1 MAKRR
6 ASALDIV
13 FCIVLGLF
21 WSWNWII
28 YQSPTSLVIEL
39 GPVAL
44 PSRFALL
51 LAFAVTGFA
60 LFLMRYLGDG
70 GTRSRRRARRYALAF
85 ALGAVILASDL
96 ADGSFDGEL
105 AGAPF
110 AVQSVAMGAAS
121 AFLYAEIGELFGSMG
136 ATRLRFIST
145 AAIAALVICVPVQ
158 MSLYWIGGNAREGL
172 MVAFLVLAP
181 PVLDR
186 LRRHYGLKES
196 RKVERARI
204 PVKFVLTLV
213 LAGLALGML
222 QGIFTQIT
230 AGEGHSALNPLSSI
244 GFLLAAGAA
253 AVVVFR
259 GRFDFNRLI
268 YHTGI
273 PLLALGFTLVA
284 LNGNAFVGFILCVA
298 GYYMTQVVLWVLCVY
313 LATQSRG
320 MVRWLFALMGC
331 MMALGQGVGLISID
345 TFLYG
350 LDHEASVLMSTSLL
364 LACLFMS
371 TSASPYES
379 WGMVRPAEHAV
390 ETDID
395 TACATL
401 ALENLLTARETEILP
416 YLAQGRSRKV
426 IAEKLVLSENTIKTY
441 ISNVYSKLGVHTQ
454 QELIDLV
461 QEKGREAADA
471 PARL

>member
-1 MAKRR
+1 MAKPR

-21 WSWNWII
+21 WSWNWVI
-28 YQSPTSLVIEL
+28 YQSPTSLTIDL
-39 GPVAL
+39 GPITL

-51 LAFAVTGFA
+51 LSFAAAGFA
-60 LFLMRYLGDG
+60 LFALRYF
-70 GTRSRRRARRYALAF
+70 RSGNVRPNRPAWRYTLVA
-85 ALGAVILASDL
+85 ALGVVILLADL
-96 ADGSFDGEL
+96 VDGSFDGEL
-105 AGAPF
+105 TGAPF
-110 AVQSVAMGAAS
+110 AVQSVAMGVAS
-121 AFLYAEIGELFGSMG
+121 AFLYTEIGELFGSMG

-145 AAIAALVICVPVQ
+145 AAIVALVICVPVQ
-158 MSLYWIGGNAREGL
+158 MSLYWISGNAREGL

-186 LRRHYGLKES
+186 LRKHYSLKET
-196 RKVERARI
+196 RKAERARI
-204 PVKFVLTLV
+204 PVKFVLTLL

-230 AGEGHSALNPLSSI
+230 ADEGHSALNPFSAM
-244 GFLLAAGAA
+244 GFLLAAGAT
-253 AVVVFR
+253 AVMVFR

-268 YHTGI
+268 YQIGM

-313 LATQSRG
+313 LAAQSRG

-331 MMALGQGVGLISID
+331 MLALGQAVGLVSID
-345 TFLYG
+345 TFLFG
-350 LDHEASVLMSTSLL
+350 LDHEASVLMATSLL
-364 LACLFMS
+364 LACLFMC
-371 TSASPYES
+371 TNESPYES
-379 WGMVRPAEHAV
+379 WGMVRPAEHTA
-390 ETDID
+390 ESDLD
-395 TACATL
+395 TVCEIL
-401 ALENLLTARETEILP
+401 ALDGLLTARESEILP
-416 YLAQGRSRKV
+416 YLARGRSRKI
-426 IAEKLVLSENTIKTY
+426 IAETLVLSENTIKTY

-461 QEKGREAADA
+461 QKKCRETSGAAA
-471 PARL
+471 HL

>member
-1 MAKRR
+1 M
-6 ASALDIV
+6 
-13 FCIVLGLF
+13 
-21 WSWNWII
+21 
-28 YQSPTSLVIEL
+28 
-39 GPVAL
+39 
-44 PSRFALL
+44 
-51 LAFAVTGFA
+51 
-60 LFLMRYLGDG
+60 
-70 GTRSRRRARRYALAF
+70 
-85 ALGAVILASDL
+85 
-96 ADGSFDGEL
+96 
-105 AGAPF
+105 PF
-110 AVQSVAMGAAS
+110 AVQSVAMGVAS

-158 MSLYWIGGNAREGL
+158 ISLYWIGGNTREGL
-172 MVAFLVLAP
+172 MVAFLVLVP

-186 LRRHYGLKES
+186 LRKHYSLKEA

-204 PVKFVLTLV
+204 PVKFVLTLL

-230 AGEGHSALNPLSSI
+230 AAEGHSALNPQSAI

-253 AVVVFR
+253 VVVFR
-259 GRFDFNRLI
+259 GRLDFNRLI
-268 YHTGI
+268 YQTGI
-273 PLLALGFTLVA
+273 PLLALGFTIVA
-284 LNGNAFVGFILCVA
+284 LNGNAFVGFMLCVA

-331 MMALGQGVGLISID
+331 MMALGQAVGLISID

-350 LDHEASVLMSTSLL
+350 LDHEASVLMATSLL

-371 TSASPYES
+371 TSESPYES
-379 WGMVRPAEHAV
+379 WGMVRPAEHAA
-390 ETDID
+390 EGDID
-395 TACATL
+395 TACRTL
-401 ALENLLTARETEILP
+401 ALDSLLTARETEILP
-416 YLAQGRSRKV
+416 FLAQGRSRKV

-461 QEKGREAADA
+461 QKKGREAGDDDA
-471 PARL
+471 QL

>member
-1 MAKRR
+1 MAKGR
-6 ASALDIV
+6 ASAQDIV

-28 YQSPTSLVIEL
+28 YQSPTSLTVAL

-44 PSRFALL
+44 PSRFLL
-51 LAFAVTGFA
+51 LLSFAVTGFV
-60 LFLMRYLGDG
+60 LFLLRYLGDG
-70 GTRSRRRARRYALAF
+70 GTRAQRRVRRYALA
-85 ALGAVILASDL
+85 AGLGAVILLTDL

-105 AGAPF
+105 GGAPF
-110 AVQSVAMGAAS
+110 AVQSVAMGVAS

-158 MSLYWIGGNAREGL
+158 ISLYWIGGNTREGL
-172 MVAFLVLAP
+172 MVAFLVNMP

-186 LRRHYGLKES
+186 LRKHYSLKEA

-204 PVKFVLTLV
+204 PVKFVLTLL

-230 AGEGHSALNPLSSI
+230 AAEGHSALNPQSAI

-259 GRFDFNRLI
+259 GRLDFNRLI
-268 YHTGI
+268 YQTGI
-273 PLLALGFTLVA
+273 PLLALGFTIVA
-284 LNGNAFVGFILCVA
+284 LNGNAFVGFMLCVA

-331 MMALGQGVGLISID
+331 MMALGQAVGLISID

-350 LDHEASVLMSTSLL
+350 LDHEASVLMATSLL

-371 TSASPYES
+371 TSESPYES
-379 WGMVRPAEHAV
+379 WGMVRPTEHAA
-390 ETDID
+390 EGDID
-395 TACATL
+395 TACRTL
-401 ALENLLTARETEILP
+401 ALDNLLTARETEILP
-416 YLAQGRSRKV
+416 FLAQGRSRKV

-461 QEKGREAADA
+461 QKKGREVGDDA
-471 PARL
+471 VQL

>member
-1 MAKRR
+1 MAKQR

-13 FCIVLGLF
+13 FCTVLGLF
-21 WSWNWII
+21 WSWNWVI
-28 YQSPTSLVIEL
+28 YQSPTNLVIVL
-39 GPVAL
+39 GPVEL
-44 PSRFALL
+44 PARFALL
-51 LAFAVTGFA
+51 LAFAATGFA
-60 LFLMRYLGDG
+60 LFLMRYLVDG
-70 GTRSRRRARRYALAF
+70 GTRTQRKAQRYALAL
-85 ALGAVILASDL
+85 ALGAVIVL
-96 ADGSFDGEL
+96 ADLVDGGFDGEL
-105 AGAPF
+105 EGAPF
-110 AVQSVAMGAAS
+110 AVQSIAMGAAS

-136 ATRLRFIST
+136 AVRLRFIST
-145 AAIAALVICVPVQ
+145 AAIVALVICVPVQ

-186 LRRHYGLKES
+186 LRKHYGLKGT

-204 PVKFVLTLV
+204 PVKFVLTL
-213 LAGLALGML
+213 LLTGLALGML

-230 AGEGHSALNPLSSI
+230 ADEGHSALNPLSSV

-253 AVVVFR
+253 AVMVFR
-259 GRFDFNRLI
+259 GRFDFDRLI
-268 YHTGI
+268 YRTGI

-331 MMALGQGVGLISID
+331 MMALGQAAGLISID

-350 LDHEASVLMSTSLL
+350 LDHEASVLMATSLL

-371 TSASPYES
+371 TSESPYES
-379 WGMVRPAEHAV
+379 WGMVRPAEHAA
-390 ETDID
+390 ESDID
-395 TACATL
+395 AACKIL
-401 ALENLLTARETEILP
+401 ALDNLLTAREKEILP
-416 YLAQGRSRKV
+416 YLAHGRSRKV

-441 ISNVYSKLGVHTQ
+441 ISNVYGKLGVHTQ

-461 QEKGREAADA
+461 QKKGREIAGE
-471 PARL
+471 PKRL

>member
-1 MAKRR
+1 MAKGR
-6 ASALDIV
+6 ASAQDIV

-28 YQSPTSLVIEL
+28 YQSPTSLTVAL

-44 PSRFALL
+44 PSRFLL
-51 LAFAVTGFA
+51 LLSFAVTGFV
-60 LFLMRYLGDG
+60 LFLLRYLGDG
-70 GTRSRRRARRYALAF
+70 GTRAQRRVRRYALA
-85 ALGAVILASDL
+85 AGLGAVILLTDL

-105 AGAPF
+105 GGAPF
-110 AVQSVAMGAAS
+110 AVQSVAMGVAS

-158 MSLYWIGGNAREGL
+158 ISLYWIGGNTREGL
-172 MVAFLVLAP
+172 MVAFLVLVP

-186 LRRHYGLKES
+186 LRKHYSLKEA

-204 PVKFVLTLV
+204 PVKFVLTLL

-230 AGEGHSALNPLSSI
+230 AAEGHSALNPQSAI

-259 GRFDFNRLI
+259 GRLDFNRLI
-268 YHTGI
+268 YQTGI
-273 PLLALGFTLVA
+273 PLLALGFTIVA
-284 LNGNAFVGFILCVA
+284 LNGNAFVGF
-298 GYYMTQVVLWVLCVY
+298 MLCVY

-331 MMALGQGVGLISID
+331 MMALGQAVGLISID

-350 LDHEASVLMSTSLL
+350 LDHEASVLMATSLL

-371 TSASPYES
+371 TSESPYES
-379 WGMVRPAEHAV
+379 WGMVRPAEHAA
-390 ETDID
+390 EGDID
-395 TACATL
+395 TACRTL
-401 ALENLLTARETEILP
+401 ALDNLLTARETEILP
-416 YLAQGRSRKV
+416 FLAQGRSRKV

-461 QEKGREAADA
+461 QKKGREAGDDA
-471 PARL
+471 AQL

>member
-1 MAKRR
+1 MAKGR
-6 ASALDIV
+6 ASAQDIV

-28 YQSPTSLVIEL
+28 YQSPTSLTVAL

-44 PSRFALL
+44 PSRFLL
-51 LAFAVTGFA
+51 LLSFAVTGFV
-60 LFLMRYLGDG
+60 LFLLRYLGDG
-70 GTRSRRRARRYALAF
+70 GTRAQRRVRRYALA
-85 ALGAVILASDL
+85 AGLGAVILLTDL

-105 AGAPF
+105 GGAPF
-110 AVQSVAMGAAS
+110 AVQSVAMGVAS

-158 MSLYWIGGNAREGL
+158 ISLYWIGGNTREGL
-172 MVAFLVLAP
+172 MVAFLVNMP

-186 LRRHYGLKES
+186 LRKHYSLKEA

-204 PVKFVLTLV
+204 PVKFVLTLL

-230 AGEGHSALNPLSSI
+230 AAEGHSALNPQSAI

-259 GRFDFNRLI
+259 GRLDFNRLI
-268 YHTGI
+268 YQTGI
-273 PLLALGFTLVA
+273 PLLALGFTIVA
-284 LNGNAFVGFILCVA
+284 LNGNAFVGFMLCVA

-331 MMALGQGVGLISID
+331 MMALGQAVGLISID

-350 LDHEASVLMSTSLL
+350 LDHEASVLMATSLL

-371 TSASPYES
+371 TSESPYES
-379 WGMVRPAEHAV
+379 WGMARPAEHAA
-390 ETDID
+390 EGDID
-395 TACATL
+395 TACRTL
-401 ALENLLTARETEILP
+401 ALDNLLTARETEILP
-416 YLAQGRSRKV
+416 FLAQGRSRKV

-461 QEKGREAADA
+461 QKKGREVGDDA
-471 PARL
+471 VQL

>member
-244 GFLLAAGAA
+244 GLLAAGAA

-379 WGMVRPAEHAV
+379 WDMVRPAEHAV

-441 ISNVYSKLGVHTQ
+441 ISNVYSKPGIPPAGAHRPRA
-454 QELIDLV
+454 
-461 QEKGREAADA
+461 EKGREAADA

>member
-1 MAKRR
+1 MAKGR
-6 ASALDIV
+6 ASAQDIV

-28 YQSPTSLVIEL
+28 YQSPTSLTVAL

-44 PSRFALL
+44 PSRFLL
-51 LAFAVTGFA
+51 LLSFAVTGFV
-60 LFLMRYLGDG
+60 LFLLRYLGDG
-70 GTRSRRRARRYALAF
+70 GTRAQRRVRRYALA
-85 ALGAVILASDL
+85 AGLGAVILFTDL

-105 AGAPF
+105 GGVPF
-110 AVQSVAMGAAS
+110 AVQSVAMGVAS

-158 MSLYWIGGNAREGL
+158 ISLYWIGGNTREGL
-172 MVAFLVLAP
+172 MVAFLVLVP

-186 LRRHYGLKES
+186 LRKHYSLKEA

-204 PVKFVLTLV
+204 PVKFVLTLL

-230 AGEGHSALNPLSSI
+230 AAEGHSALNPQSAI

-253 AVVVFR
+253 VVVFR
-259 GRFDFNRLI
+259 GRLDFNRLI
-268 YHTGI
+268 YQTGI
-273 PLLALGFTLVA
+273 PLLALGFTIVA
-284 LNGNAFVGFILCVA
+284 LNGNAFVGFMLCVA

-331 MMALGQGVGLISID
+331 MMALGQAVGLISID

-350 LDHEASVLMSTSLL
+350 LDHEASVLMATSLL

-371 TSASPYES
+371 TSESPYES
-379 WGMVRPAEHAV
+379 WGMVRPAEHAA
-390 ETDID
+390 EGDID
-395 TACATL
+395 TACRTL
-401 ALENLLTARETEILP
+401 ALDSLLTARETEILP
-416 YLAQGRSRKV
+416 FLAQGRSRKV

-461 QEKGREAADA
+461 QKKGREAGDDDA
-471 PARL
+471 QL

>member
-1 MAKRR
+1 MAKGR
-6 ASALDIV
+6 ASAQDIV

-28 YQSPTSLVIEL
+28 YQSPTSLTVAL

-44 PSRFALL
+44 PSRFLL
-51 LAFAVTGFA
+51 LLSFAVTGFV
-60 LFLMRYLGDG
+60 LFLLRYLGDG
-70 GTRSRRRARRYALAF
+70 GTRAQRRVRRYALA
-85 ALGAVILASDL
+85 AGLGAVILLTDL

-105 AGAPF
+105 GGAPF
-110 AVQSVAMGAAS
+110 AVQSVAMGVAS

-158 MSLYWIGGNAREGL
+158 ISLYWIGGNTREGL
-172 MVAFLVLAP
+172 MVAFLVNMP

-186 LRRHYGLKES
+186 LRKHYSLKEA

-204 PVKFVLTLV
+204 PVKFVLTLL

-230 AGEGHSALNPLSSI
+230 AAEGHSALNPQSAI

-259 GRFDFNRLI
+259 GRLDFNRLI
-268 YHTGI
+268 YQTGI
-273 PLLALGFTLVA
+273 PLLALGFTIVA
-284 LNGNAFVGFILCVA
+284 LNGNAFVGFMLCVA
-298 GYYMTQVVLWVLCVY
+298 DYYMTQVVLWVLCVY

-331 MMALGQGVGLISID
+331 MMALGQAVGLISID

-350 LDHEASVLMSTSLL
+350 LDHEASVLMATSLL

-371 TSASPYES
+371 TSESPYES
-379 WGMVRPAEHAV
+379 WGMVRPTEHAA
-390 ETDID
+390 EGDID
-395 TACATL
+395 TACRTL
-401 ALENLLTARETEILP
+401 ALDNLLTARETEILP
-416 YLAQGRSRKV
+416 FLAQGRSRKV

-461 QEKGREAADA
+461 QKKGREVGDDA
-471 PARL
+471 VQL

>member
-1 MAKRR
+1 MAKGR
-6 ASALDIV
+6 ASAQDIV

-28 YQSPTSLVIEL
+28 YQSPTSLTVAL

-44 PSRFALL
+44 PSRFLL
-51 LAFAVTGFA
+51 LLSFAVTGFV
-60 LFLMRYLGDG
+60 LFLLRYLGDG
-70 GTRSRRRARRYALAF
+70 GTRAQRRVRRYALA
-85 ALGAVILASDL
+85 AGLGAVILLTDL

-105 AGAPF
+105 GGAPF
-110 AVQSVAMGAAS
+110 AVQSVAMGVAS

-158 MSLYWIGGNAREGL
+158 ISLYWIGGNTREGL
-172 MVAFLVLAP
+172 MVAFLVLVP

-186 LRRHYGLKES
+186 LRKHYSLKEA

-204 PVKFVLTLV
+204 PVKFVLTLL

-230 AGEGHSALNPLSSI
+230 AAEGHSALNPQSAI

-253 AVVVFR
+253 VVVFR
-259 GRFDFNRLI
+259 GRLDFNRLI
-268 YHTGI
+268 YQTGI
-273 PLLALGFTLVA
+273 PLLALGFTIVA
-284 LNGNAFVGFILCVA
+284 LNGNAFVGFMLCVA

-331 MMALGQGVGLISID
+331 MMALGQAVGLISID

-350 LDHEASVLMSTSLL
+350 LDHEASVLMATSLL

-371 TSASPYES
+371 TSESPYES
-379 WGMVRPAEHAV
+379 WGMVRPAEHAA
-390 ETDID
+390 EGDID
-395 TACATL
+395 TACRTL
-401 ALENLLTARETEILP
+401 ALDNLLTARETEILP
-416 YLAQGRSRKV
+416 FLAQGRSRKV

-461 QEKGREAADA
+461 QKKGREAGDDA
-471 PARL
+471 ARL